1 MKLSMGRNKKIYIFC
16 GVVFVLAALFWLA
29 PHLGLAAG
37 DAPKEESG
45 GGMFG
50 YFFDAIKSGVS
61 WILYTLI
68 FIPMTWFVA
77 VAVALFGFAVNAD
90 LISGPTGLLNHPEI
104 YALWKV
110 IRDFCNIFFILML
123 LIGAFSMVFQISSYN
138 AKKTLLSI
146 ILMALFVNFSFP
158 LSRVLI
164 DVSNVPTY
172 FFIQQIL
179 GSGGGSTL
187 SETTSRSL
195 LGAAH
200 MEDLLLGTE
209 GSSATPSR
217 LVVAIIFMF
226 LFAVALSI
234 LAVLFAV
241 RVISLVVLV
250 IFSPIGF
257 MKFVPGLSGYAN
269 EWWKKLMENLIFAP
283 AATLMLLVSIRFAN
297 VMGSY
302 NTTISTEAS
311 TVAGDAGLTAIFG
324 VMMKAT
330 IPIILIMMT
339 ISVALSAKVAGVG
352 MAKKANDKM
361 MGWGKK
367 ASLFAAGGLAGAGIA
382 LVPRGTRTR
391 GYVSGLKEK
400 FDRTR
405 FSSKSRETRRKDL
418 EEEYRGRG
426 RDGAEGQKSA
436 LETIQ
441 SRKIAEAAKQNRERN
456 VSNSELLKN
465 LDSGDKVRAAAAAM
479 ILSENKAI
487 SNPEDLKKAAKALEA
502 LGKNAPR
509 ETSKLLENARS
520 GAFKMKAE
528 EIQNLLNSE
537 AFAQRDADG
546 KAVKNA
552 DGSFAVDESS
562 NLYRDFASKMRGE
575 GQTKSFADYR
585 IKVETDRVAATGA
598 TPDDAKIRKDVYN
611 DTIGKLSF
619 LDLAK
624 QSSVHDS
631 LGTDKEL
638 QAYMK
643 EYADKYKTNYEK
655 TMERMSA
662 ADQDKWTQAGVRP
675 TPNKPSAPDS
685 NASPSAAQ
693 SQREKLREVGQR
705 NNRRA

>member
-1 MKLSMGRNKKIYIFC
+1 MKLSMGRNKKVYIFF
-16 GVVFVLAALFWLA
+16 GVVFFLCALFWLA
-29 PHLGLAAG
+29 PHIGLAAG
-37 DAPKEESG
+37 DAPKEDSG
-45 GGMFG
+45 GGFFG
-50 YFFDAIKSGVS
+50 AILSGIKGAVS
-61 WILYTLI
+61 WILYTLV
-68 FIPMTWFVA
+68 FTPLTWFVT

-104 YALWKV
+104 YELWKF

-123 LIGAFSMVFQISSYN
+123 LIGAFSMVFQLSSYN

-187 SETTSRSL
+187 SEATSKSL

-200 MEDLLLGTE
+200 MEELLLGTE
-209 GSSATPSR
+209 GSSATVSR

-226 LFAVALSI
+226 LFAVALAI
-234 LAVLFAV
+234 LAVLFV
-241 RVISLVVLV
+241 IRVVSLVVLV

-257 MKFVPGLSGYAN
+257 MKFVPGLSGYAD
-269 EWWKKLMENLIFAP
+269 EWWKKLVGNLVFAP
-283 AATLMLLVSIRFAN
+283 AAMLMLLVSIRFAN

-324 VMMKAT
+324 VMMKSA

-352 MAKKANDKM
+352 IAKKVHDKM
-361 MGWGKK
+361 MAWGKR
-367 ASLFAAGGLAGAGIA
+367 GGFYNNSI
-382 LVPRGTRTR
+382 TR
-391 GYVSGLKEK
+391 GLTSGLKQRAEGNKYTKILTPKYWSEK
-400 FDRTR
+400 
-405 FSSKSRETRRKDL
+405 SKNTEARMEGF
-418 EEEYRGRG
+418 GRG
-426 RDGAEGQKSA
+426 GFAGRSA
-436 LETIQ
+436 AQADIQ
-441 SRKIAEAAKQNRERN
+441 QNQIIAAAKANRERN

-465 LDSGDKVRAAAAAM
+465 LDSGDKVKAAAAAM

-487 SNPEDLKKAAKALEA
+487 SNPEDLRKAVKALEA
-502 LGKNAPR
+502 LGKNASR
-509 ETSKLLENARS
+509 ETGKLLENARS
-520 GAFKMKAE
+520 GAFRMDADG
-528 EIQNLLNSE
+528 IQNLLNSE
-537 AFAQRDADG
+537 AFAQRDADNN
-546 KAVKNA
+546 AIKNA
-552 DGSFAVDESS
+552 DGSYVVDESS
-562 NLYRDFASKMRGE
+562 NLYRDFSSKMRGE
-575 GQTKSFADYR
+575 GQIKSFADYR
-585 IKVETDRVAATGA
+585 IKMETNRVAATGA
-598 TPDDAKIRKDVYN
+598 TPDEAKIRKDVYN

-624 QSSVHDS
+624 QSSVHDA

-638 QAYMK
+638 QAYMQD
-643 EYADKYKTNYEK
+643 YANKYKTNYEK

-662 ADQDKWTQAGVRP
+662 ADQDKWTQAGVIP
-675 TPNKPSAPDS
+675 TPTPSAAPS
-685 NASPSAAQ
+685 PNTSPSAAQ